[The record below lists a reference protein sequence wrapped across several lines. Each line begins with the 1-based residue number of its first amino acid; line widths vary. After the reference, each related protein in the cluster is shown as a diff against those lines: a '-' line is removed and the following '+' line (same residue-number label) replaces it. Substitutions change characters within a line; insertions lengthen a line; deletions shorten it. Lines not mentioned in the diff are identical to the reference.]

1 VQCLTDDEPEH
12 TLPVEYDSHTIDNL
26 IQTMSTL
33 SLDNVAPISF
43 ADVPSHLSPLDNV
56 SSLFDLSLSFD
67 NVSFDDVFDD
77 ESTFYK
83 VRSNMIFG
91 LPSTHV
97 WIYSTAV
104 RLQHRVWMINQNTS
118 CPLNTTPMLST
129 I

>member
-1 VQCLTDDEPEH
+1 
-12 TLPVEYDSHTIDNL
+12 
-26 IQTMSTL
+26 MSTL